1 MTTAGLLANP
11 DRRRV
16 FAALVLGSS
25 TYAALAEATGLDP
38 KVVTICLERMESAG
52 FVARDGDHIV
62 LIDEQIT
69 AEARARPTP
78 TPGVALDGDA
88 ERQTVIRT
96 FFRDGRLT
104 HIPMQH
110 KKRLVIFD
118 VLAQRFEPGQIY
130 SEARVNLE
138 LGKVHGDVA
147 ALRRGMVDNEFMERR
162 DGMYWRAGGTFAL
175 DATSAGSS
183 TETTSLTST
192 APGEQ

>member
-1 MTTAGLLANP
+1 MTTAGLLANV

-25 TYAALAEATGLDP
+25 TYADLATATGLDP
-38 KVVTICLERMESAG
+38 KVVTVCLERMESAG
-52 FVARDGDHIV
+52 FITRDGDHIILV
-62 LIDEQIT
+62 EEQI
-69 AEARARPTP
+69 ASEARARPTP

-118 VLAQRFEPGQIY
+118 VLAQRFEPGQLY
-130 SEARVNLE
+130 SEDRVNLE

-162 DGMYWRAGGTFAL
+162 DGMYWRAGGTFTL
-175 DATSAGSS
+175 GVTSASS
-183 TETTSLTST
+183 TT
-192 APGEQ
+192 PGEQ

>member
-1 MTTAGLLANP
+1 
-11 DRRRV
+11 
-16 FAALVLGSS
+16 
-25 TYAALAEATGLDP
+25 
-38 KVVTICLERMESAG
+38 MESAG
-52 FVARDGDHIV
+52 FVTRDGDHIV
-62 LIDEQIT
+62 LVEDQIS
-69 AEARARPTP
+69 AEARARPLP
-78 TPGVALDGDA
+78 TPGVAVDGDT

-104 HIPMQH
+104 QIPMQH

-118 VLAQRFEPGQIY
+118 VLAQRFEPGQLY

-175 DATSAGSS
+175 EGN
-183 TETTSLTST
+183 TTKPAKS
-192 APGEQ
+192 GEQ